1 MAAKKGWGSTVLG
14 WFVVSEDDE
23 TGKDASFSGDNA
35 GASDPAV
42 PPPIAFV
49 KDPPPSPG
57 GKVQF
62 DAVYE
67 AAGIEAEEQ
76 ARVVK
81 AAELLRAL
89 PAGTEPAVQKQI
101 VAASLKAFGV
111 PVEKIIEAAVAE
123 VQALEG
129 YIRAGAADTQKV
141 LDESRKRIAEFEQEI
156 ARIKA
161 VMEDRVSEQ
170 QAVTK
175 ACNEKKLDIQSVL
188 EFFGQEA
195 VARVVRDS
203 PKLIE
208 PDASSR

>member
-14 WFVVSEDDE
+14 WFVVSEDDQ
-23 TGKDASFSGDNA
+23 TGGDASFSSENA
-35 GASDPAV
+35 AASSSAAA
-42 PPPIAFV
+42 PIAFV

-57 GKVQF
+57 GKVEF

-67 AAGIEAEEQ
+67 AAGIEGEEQ

-111 PVEKIIEAAVAE
+111 PVEKIIEAAVSE

-141 LDESRKRIAEFEQEI
+141 LDESRKRIAEFEQDI

-170 QAVTK
+170 QAGTT
-175 ACNEKKLDIQSVL
+175 A
-188 EFFGQEA
+188 
-195 VARVVRDS
+195 
-203 PKLIE
+203 
-208 PDASSR
+208 